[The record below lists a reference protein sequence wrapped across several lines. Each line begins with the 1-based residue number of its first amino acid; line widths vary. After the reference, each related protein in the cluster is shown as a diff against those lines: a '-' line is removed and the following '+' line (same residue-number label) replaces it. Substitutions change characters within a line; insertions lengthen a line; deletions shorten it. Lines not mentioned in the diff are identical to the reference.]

1 MIEKVKITFLNNESK
16 IIEIKDGNLQLA
28 YQENDID
35 PNKVKGID
43 KVGE

>member
-1 MIEKVKITFLNNESK
+1 MVEKVKITFTNDESR

-35 PNKVKGID
+35 PKNVKGID